1 MAGAPQ
7 RPARE
12 EHWGTPKETGKGRHH
27 QAGCTGGGTGD
38 HAGQGSCVQG
48 CPEPGRRLEAALPL
62 PNGRAPR
69 GHGERPRGFELSQA
83 RSSSTQGARASHEG
97 PGTSVNRPQP
107 PGDRGDPR
115 VSPTG
120 ERGRQQG
127 RAGATAPGQ
136 PATMG
141 HTFRGCIGTRVRWA
155 CGGAKVTGLLAWWPC
170 PCHIRHGTGWTS
182 PAVGVCSHSD
192 PSAAQESEG
201 RRRAASTLVWPGPPL
216 SPGSQEPKGRRQ
228 ALRSRPRLLP
238 GMGTALA
245 RARLQRAPAARD
257 PSSHSLDG
265 VLRRTED
272 FTLTSPALLCCSR
285 IVFGGGASPRAGSV
299 LGHLPAAV
307 QLCVSR
313 WSLCPRLRSSREGG
327 SAVSGLTFLQADGG
341 RSGTAC
347 SEAVSALL
355 GGLGPVRAAGS
366 RLGARPQL
374 WVLFPGAM
382 CLLFANTHGRRC
394 GRRSDLS
401 SPSPCPY
408 CVGPS
413 GPFCP
418 FL

>member
-48 CPEPGRRLEAALPL
+48 CPEPERRLEAALPL

-97 PGTSVNRPQP
+97 PGTSVNCPQP

-136 PATMG
+136 PTTMG

-155 CGGAKVTGLLAWWPC
+155 CGGVKVTGPLAWWPC

-201 RRRAASTLVWPGPPL
+201 RRRAASTLVWPGPHL
-216 SPGSQEPKGRRQ
+216 SPWEPGAQRKETGPAQPTAAAPWDGNGPCSGALAKSPRCPGSVFSFPRRRPSQDGRLHVNESSFTVLLTGRLWRRGRAACGLRPRPPPSSVHSCAAVRLALESVPQAEVIEGRRQ
-228 ALRSRPRLLP
+228 
-238 GMGTALA
+238 
-245 RARLQRAPAARD
+245 
-257 PSSHSLDG
+257 
-265 VLRRTED
+265 RRVWT
-272 FTLTSPALLCCSR
+272 
-285 IVFGGGASPRAGSV
+285 
-299 LGHLPAAV
+299 HLPAGGWWP
-307 QLCVSR
+307 LR
-313 WSLCPRLRSSREGG
+313 HRL
-327 SAVSGLTFLQADGG
+327 FGG
-341 RSGTAC
+341 R
-347 SEAVSALL
+347 L
-355 GGLGPVRAAGS
+355 RAAGRPRPRQS
-366 RLGARPQL
+366 RWLPSRGPAPALGSVPRGCVSPLCQH
-374 WVLFPGAM
+374 
-382 CLLFANTHGRRC
+382 T
-394 GRRSDLS
+394 RSS
-401 SPSPCPY
+401 
-408 CVGPS
+408 V
-413 GPFCP
+413 
-418 FL
+418 